1 MGKAVP
7 ETAASRLLPILLEGI
22 EVNKM
27 VLYRKLRT
35 FIASRHPEQPP
46 AFPRQMA
53 GAIINDLFASPTDL
67 PEPVAAFMIAHR
79 EVIDFERQAFTSE
92 APEMK
97 IVLTDTLR
105 MQTVCDLMAGLPEPG
120 LLQRAESA
128 GILLTEREIPLPHSF
143 IDMARR
149 LGKTNGLLTPPAPS
163 NNTPDPRKVN

>member
-27 VLYRKLRT
+27 VLYRKLAA
-35 FIASRHPEQPP
+35 FISPRHPEQPP
-46 AFPRQMA
+46 AFPGQLA
-53 GAIINDLFASPTDL
+53 GAVINDLFASPTDL
-67 PEPVAAFMIAHR
+67 PEPVAAFITAHR
-79 EVIDFERQAFTSE
+79 ELIDLERQAFTNE
-92 APEMK
+92 APELR

-105 MQTVCDLMAGLPEPG
+105 MQTICDLMAGLPDPE

-128 GILLTEREIPLPHSF
+128 GILLTEREMPLPHTF

-149 LGKTNGLLTPPAPS
+149 LGTANGLLTPPAPLEQ
-163 NNTPDPRKVN
+163 